1 MKIKKNVLAKIL
13 ILVSFA
19 VLICLGSLMPT
30 KTVCAYDPLDM
41 DEDPDIDKT
50 NPDTGYRV
58 VVYDGADLLSS
69 SEIKDLAAD
78 MAPIADYC
86 NVAFVTTDKNSYHDI
101 MDYSDEIY
109 YQIFKDKSGVM
120 IIIDMSERE
129 ISTFARGK
137 MESVVTKSYGY
148 DITDNIYRYASNGD
162 YYKCASSG
170 FEQIYRLLN
179 GHRIARPMKY
189 VCTILMA
196 LLISLLINFLIVSR
210 ASKIQRTSAAEML
223 EGAKKNLRF
232 TPPVMIK
239 TGETKTYS
247 PQSSGSGGG
256 GGSSHRS
263 GGGGHH
269 SGGGHHG
276 GGGGHHRF

>member
-1 MKIKKNVLAKIL
+1 MKKNIFAKAL
-13 ILVSFA
+13 ILMSLAALFFFGVLVPSTVVS
-19 VLICLGSLMPT
+19 
-30 KTVCAYDPLDM
+30 AYDPLDM
-41 DEDPDIDKT
+41 DEDPEVDKK

-58 VVYDGADLLSS
+58 VIYDGAELLSS

-120 IIIDMSERE
+120 IIIDMAERE

-137 MESVVTKSYGY
+137 MESVVTESYGY

-162 YYKCASSG
+162 YYNCASSG

-179 GHRIARPMKY
+179 GQRIARPMKY
-189 VCTILMA
+189 VCTVLMA

-232 TPPVMIK
+232 TTPALFK